1 MSMTIA
7 NAVLVHYWSHK
18 PHWTKHYI
26 KVIIDCNGC
35 NPFSQCFCNKG
46 ERERER
52 ERRRDFSSH
61 QKIFNCIARIHWNLI
76 REMLPLTAF
85 SN

>member
-18 PHWTKHYI
+18 PHWSKHYI

-46 ERERER
+46 ERERED
-52 ERRRDFSSH
+52 ETTLVVTRRSS
-61 QKIFNCIARIHWNLI
+61 IALQEYIGI
-76 REMLPLTAF
+76 
-85 SN
+85 